1 MTAGRINARKRRTA
15 RRGVASARRTTSNPV
30 SRRVA
35 VAAGVMTFLVS
46 AAPAAA
52 HVAHTVEP
60 GETLWSIA
68 AASNFTTRA
77 LAAANGLS
85 EDAQVVAGSTIW
97 VPSESEAAASL
108 STGVPVA
115 AGEAADSGAPPP
127 LGAYTVRA
135 GDTLSGIAARSG
147 VSTGELAW
155 MNGLSPTSHVITGTV
170 LKLPAG
176 AAPAQTQAAV
186 GPAPE
191 PAPADVPDAPP
202 YPTPGTVTAAQIG
215 EIAATH
221 GVPPSLAA
229 AVAWQESGFDNSQV
243 SPANARGVMQILPGT
258 WSWIESDIVGRRLD
272 PSSPTENVHAGVMYL
287 GQLLRDSGGDQAA
300 AAASYY
306 QGSAS
311 VKRIGMLPSTQDYV
325 DNVLALRS
333 RFGGP

>member
-1 MTAGRINARKRRTA
+1 MAL
-15 RRGVASARRTTSNPV
+15 
-30 SRRVA
+30 
-35 VAAGVMTFLVS
+35 LVP
-46 AAPAAA
+46 AAPAAG

-68 AASNFTTRA
+68 AASNLTTRA

-85 EDAQVVAGSTIW
+85 EDAQVVAGSTIS
-97 VPSESEAAASL
+97 VPSESEAASSL
-108 STGVPVA
+108 ATGVPVTEGQA
-115 AGEAADSGAPPP
+115 AGSDAPPP
-127 LGAYTVRA
+127 IGAYTVRA

-147 VSTGELAW
+147 VSTGQLAW

-176 AAPAQTQAAV
+176 APPAHAQATA

-191 PAPADVPDAPP
+191 PAPASVPAAPP

-215 EIAATH
+215 EIAAAH
-221 GVPPSLAA
+221 GVSPSLAA
-229 AVAWQESGFDNSQV
+229 AVAWQESGFDNGQV

-258 WSWIESDIVGRRLD
+258 WSWIESDLVGRKLD
-272 PSSPTENVHAGVMYL
+272 PSAPTENVHAGVTYL
-287 GQLLRDSGGDQAA
+287 GQLLRDSGGDPAA

-311 VKRIGMLPSTQDYV
+311 VRRIGMLPSTRDYV

-333 RFGGP
+333 RFSGP

>member
-1 MTAGRINARKRRTA
+1 V
-15 RRGVASARRTTSNPV
+15 VAPARRTEDDVALLPV
-30 SRRVA
+30 AIVA
-35 VAAGVMTFLVS
+35 CLVAFLVP
-46 AAPAAA
+46 AAPAAGR
-52 HVAHTVEP
+52 VAHTVEP

-77 LAAANGLS
+77 LAAANGLP

-97 VPSESEAAASL
+97 VPSEYEAASAL
-108 STGVPVA
+108 ATGVPVTTDQA
-115 AGEAADSGAPPP
+115 AGSGAPPP

-147 VSTGELAW
+147 VTTGQLAW

-176 AAPAQTQAAV
+176 APPAHAQAGA

-191 PAPADVPDAPP
+191 PAPAAVPDAPP
-202 YPTPGTVTAAQIG
+202 YPTPGKVTAAQIG
-215 EIAATH
+215 EIATAH
-221 GVPPSLAA
+221 GVSPSLAA
-229 AVAWQESGFDNSQV
+229 AVAWQESGFDNGQV
-243 SPANARGVMQILPGT
+243 SSANARGVMQILPGT
-258 WSWIESDIVGRRLD
+258 WSWIESDMVGRRLD

-287 GQLLRDSGGDQAA
+287 GQLLQDSGGDPAA

-311 VKRIGMLPSTQDYV
+311 VQRIGMLPSTRRYV
-325 DNVLALRS
+325 NNVLTLRS